1 MENILQVIKDM
12 SQEKPITFRQATG
25 SPTSSP
31 QNDSIMQRLSDLF
44 FTYVKYDGQRNFCA
58 FDINEGRPVRNLIY
72 ATMVEDTIENRL
84 KLQELANVNN
94 DIDLTIQLRDRK
106 GKIVFQT
113 KQ

>member
-1 MENILQVIKDM
+1 M
-12 SQEKPITFRQATG
+12 SQEKPITHHRKREVQPA
-25 SPTSSP
+25 PHKD
-31 QNDSIMQRLSDLF
+31 NSIMQGLSNLF
-44 FTYVKYDGQRNFCA
+44 FTYVKYDGQKNFCA

-84 KLQELANVNN
+84 RLQELANVNN